1 MDALLEL
8 VRRVTALVLYLAQ
21 LWGAFGKKCIDFFYQ
36 FYGSCSIHILVRQ
49 LNVTV
54 DFFHR

>member
-21 LWGAFGKKCIDFFYQ
+21 LWVAFGKKCIDFFYQ
-36 FYGSCSIHILVRQ
+36 FYGGSSIHILERQ

-54 DFFHR
+54 DFFNR